1 MNIISYQRP
10 WGHTFPAGHLEQLFD
25 HFLGDAPAAP
35 STDGQWTPPV
45 DIREEDTRFVIE
57 ADIPGVDPASIE
69 VHTDKGV
76 LSVRGERSAVDE
88 TDVSSY
94 TRTER
99 QQGSFHRRF
108 TLPESV
114 DPERISASG
123 RLGVLTIDIP
133 KREPTTPRRI
143 DIKTIV

>member
-10 WGHTFPAGHLEQLFD
+10 WGHTFPAGQLEHLFD
-25 HFLGDAPAAP
+25 HFLGDIPAEQ

-69 VHTDKGV
+69 VHADKGV
-76 LSVRGERSAVDE
+76 LSVRGERAAVDAN
-88 TDVSSY
+88 DISSY
-94 TRTER
+94 TRAER
-99 QQGSFHRRF
+99 ERGSFQRRF

-123 RLGVLTIDIP
+123 RLGVLSIDIP
-133 KREPTTPRRI
+133 KREQTTPRRI